1 MNILLIGGN
10 GFVGKEFI
18 RLAVNRNINISY
30 LSRNKINEAE
40 FKSISWIQGDIF
52 SIDDIYDIYI
62 EEKFDVAIHLVGTI
76 KNKQLYKKLNT
87 ESVAKSLQLCS
98 KNNIKKL
105 VYFSAKGGFADYYNS
120 KKEGEKIVEQA
131 NINYLIVRPGLMYG
145 TNRLSS
151 YFNVIPI
158 KLFATLGISFFKDVY
173 PLPVSKVVTN
183 VINTI
188 TNNPTVKYLDLEEI
202 K

>member
-30 LSRNKINEAE
+30 ISRNKINEAE

-158 KLFATLGISFFKDVY
+158 KLFATLGINFFRNVY
-173 PLPVSKVVTN
+173 PLPVSKVIN
-183 VINTI
+183 SVIDTI
-188 TNNPTVKYLDLEEI
+188 INKRSVKYLDLKEI

>member
-18 RLAVNRNINISY
+18 RLAANKNINISY
-30 LSRNKINEAE
+30 LSRNKIKEAE
-40 FKSISWIQGDIF
+40 FESISWIQGDIF
-52 SIDDIYDIYI
+52 SIDDIYI

-98 KNNIKKL
+98 KYNIKKL

-120 KKEGEKIVEQA
+120 KKNAEQF
-131 NINYLIVRPGLMYG
+131 IEQSTIDYLIVRPGLMYG
-145 TNRLSS
+145 TNRPSS

-158 KLFATLGISFFKDVY
+158 KLFATLGISFFKNVY

-183 VINTI
+183 VMDTI

>member
-18 RLAVNRNINISY
+18 RLAANRNINISY
-30 LSRNKINEAE
+30 LSKNKINEAE

-52 SIDDIYDIYI
+52 SIDDIYI

-87 ESVAKSLQLCS
+87 ESVAMSLQLCS
-98 KNNIKKL
+98 KYNIKKL

-120 KKEGEKIVEQA
+120 KKNAEQF
-131 NINYLIVRPGLMYG
+131 IEQSTIDYLIVRPGLMYG
-145 TNRLSS
+145 TNRPSS

-158 KLFATLGISFFKDVY
+158 KLFATLGISFFKNVY

-183 VINTI
+183 VMDTI

>member
-18 RLAVNRNINISY
+18 RLAANRNINISY
-30 LSRNKINEAE
+30 LSRNKIKEAE
-40 FKSISWIQGDIF
+40 FESISWIQGDIF
-52 SIDDIYDIYI
+52 SIDDICI

-120 KKEGEKIVEQA
+120 KKNAEQF
-131 NINYLIVRPGLMYG
+131 IEQSTIDYLIVRPGLMYR
-145 TNRLSS
+145 TNRPSS

-158 KLFATLGISFFKDVY
+158 KLFATLGISFFKNVY

-183 VINTI
+183 VMDTI
-188 TNNPTVKYLDLEEI
+188 TNSPTVKYLDLEKI

>member
-52 SIDDIYDIYI
+52 SIDDIYI

-98 KNNIKKL
+98 KYNIKKL

-120 KKEGEKIVEQA
+120 KKNAEQIIEQS
-131 NINYLIVRPGLMYG
+131 NIDYLIVRPGLIYG

-158 KLFATLGISFFKDVY
+158 KLFATLGISFFKNVY

-188 TNNPTVKYLDLEEI
+188 TNNPTVKYLDIEEI

>member
-1 MNILLIGGN
+1 MNILLIRGN

-52 SIDDIYDIYI
+52 SIDDIYI

-98 KNNIKKL
+98 KYNIKKL

-120 KKEGEKIVEQA
+120 KKNAEQIIEQS
-131 NINYLIVRPGLMYG
+131 NIDYLIVRPGLMYG

-158 KLFATLGISFFKDVY
+158 KLFATLGISFFKNVY
-173 PLPVSKVVTN
+173 QLPVSKVVTN

-188 TNNPTVKYLDLEEI
+188 TNNPTVKYLDIEEI

>member
-52 SIDDIYDIYI
+52 SIDDIYI

-120 KKEGEKIVEQA
+120 KKNAEQF
-131 NINYLIVRPGLMYG
+131 IEQSTIDYLIVRPGLMYG
-145 TNRLSS
+145 TNRPSS

-158 KLFATLGISFFKDVY
+158 KLFATLGISFFKNVY

>member
-10 GFVGKEFI
+10 GFVGKELI
-18 RLAVNRNINISY
+18 KQATNKSLNISY
-30 LSRNKINEAE
+30 LSRNKIVDID
-40 FKSISWIQGDIF
+40 FKNIHWIQGDIF
-52 SIDDIYDIYI
+52 SIDNINI

-76 KNKQLYKKLNT
+76 KNKHLYKKLNT
-87 ESVAKSLQLCS
+87 DSVAKSLQLCS
-98 KNNIKKL
+98 KYNIKKL

-120 KKEGEKIVEQA
+120 KKNAEQF
-131 NINYLIVRPGLMYG
+131 IEQSTIDYLIVRPGLMYG
-145 TNRLSS
+145 TNRPSS

-158 KLFATLGISFFKDVY
+158 KLFATLGISFFKNVY

-183 VINTI
+183 VMDTI
-188 TNNPTVKYLDLEEI
+188 TNNPTVKYLDLEKI

>member
-18 RLAVNRNINISY
+18 RLAANRNINISY
-30 LSRNKINEAE
+30 LSRNKIKEAE
-40 FKSISWIQGDIF
+40 FESISWIQGDIF
-52 SIDDIYDIYI
+52 SIDDICI

-98 KNNIKKL
+98 KYNINKL

-120 KKEGEKIVEQA
+120 KKNAEQF
-131 NINYLIVRPGLMYG
+131 IEQSTIDYLIVRPGLMYG

-158 KLFATLGISFFKDVY
+158 KLFATLGISFFKNVY

-183 VINTI
+183 VMDTI
-188 TNNPTVKYLDLEEI
+188 TNSPTVKYLDLEKI

>member
-10 GFVGKEFI
+10 GFVGKELI
-18 RLAVNRNINISY
+18 KQATNKSLNISY
-30 LSRNKINEAE
+30 LSRNKIVDID
-40 FKSISWIQGDIF
+40 FKNIHWIQGDIF
-52 SIDDIYDIYI
+52 SIDNINI

-98 KNNIKKL
+98 KYNIKKL

-120 KKEGEKIVEQA
+120 KKNAEQF
-131 NINYLIVRPGLMYG
+131 IEQSTIDYLIVRPGLMYG

-158 KLFATLGISFFKDVY
+158 KLFATLGISFFKNVY

>member
-10 GFVGKEFI
+10 GFVGKELI
-18 RLAVNRNINISY
+18 KQATNKSLNISY
-30 LSRNKINEAE
+30 LSRNKIVDID
-40 FKSISWIQGDIF
+40 FKNIHWIQGDIF
-52 SIDDIYDIYI
+52 SIDNINI

-76 KNKQLYKKLNT
+76 KNKHLYKKLNT
-87 ESVAKSLQLCS
+87 DSVAKSLQLCS
-98 KNNIKKL
+98 KYNIKKL

-120 KKEGEKIVEQA
+120 KKVGEKIVEQA

-158 KLFATLGISFFKDVY
+158 KLFATLGINFFKNVY
-173 PLPVSKVVTN
+173 PLPVSKVAN
-183 VINTI
+183 SVIDTI
-188 TNNPTVKYLDLEEI
+188 INKPSVKYLDLKEI

>member
-18 RLAVNRNINISY
+18 RLAANRNINISY
-30 LSRNKINEAE
+30 LSRNKIKEKE
-40 FKSISWIQGDIF
+40 FESTNWIQGDSF
-52 SIDDIYDIYI
+52 SINDIHI
-62 EEKFDVAIHLVGTI
+62 EEKFDIAIHLVGTI

-87 ESVAKSLQLCS
+87 ESVAMSLQLCS
-98 KNNIKKL
+98 KYNINKL

-120 KKEGEKIVEQA
+120 KKNAEQF
-131 NINYLIVRPGLMYG
+131 IEQSTIDYLIVRPGLMYG

-158 KLFATLGISFFKDVY
+158 KLFATLGISFFKNVY

>member
-52 SIDDIYDIYI
+52 SIDDIYI
-62 EEKFDVAIHLVGTI
+62 EEKFDIAIHLVGTI

-87 ESVAKSLQLCS
+87 ESVAMSLQLCS
-98 KNNIKKL
+98 KYNIKKL

-120 KKEGEKIVEQA
+120 KKNAEQF
-131 NINYLIVRPGLMYG
+131 IEQSTIDYLIVRPGLMYG
-145 TNRLSS
+145 TNRPSS

-158 KLFATLGISFFKDVY
+158 KLFATLGISFFKNVY

-183 VINTI
+183 VMDTI
-188 TNNPTVKYLDLEEI
+188 TNNPTVKYLDLEKI

>member
-87 ESVAKSLQLCS
+87 ESVAMSLQLCS
-98 KNNIKKL
+98 KYNINKL

-158 KLFATLGISFFKDVY
+158 KLFATLGINFFRNVY
-173 PLPVSKVVTN
+173 PLPVSKVIN
-183 VINTI
+183 SVIDTI
-188 TNNPTVKYLDLEEI
+188 INKRSVKYLDLKEI

>member
-10 GFVGKEFI
+10 GFVGKELI
-18 RLAVNRNINISY
+18 KQATNKSLNISY
-30 LSRNKINEAE
+30 LSRNKIADID
-40 FKSISWIQGDIF
+40 FKNIHWIQGDIF
-52 SIDDIYDIYI
+52 SIDNINI

-98 KNNIKKL
+98 KYNIKKL

-120 KKEGEKIVEQA
+120 KKNAEQIIEQS
-131 NINYLIVRPGLMYG
+131 NIDYLTVRPGLMYG

-158 KLFATLGISFFKDVY
+158 KLFATLGISFFKNVY

-188 TNNPTVKYLDLEEI
+188 TNNPTVKYLDIEEI

>member
-18 RLAVNRNINISY
+18 RLAANRNINISY
-30 LSRNKINEAE
+30 LSRNKIKEAAFE
-40 FKSISWIQGDIF
+40 SIPWIQGDIF
-52 SIDDIYDIYI
+52 SIDDIYI

-87 ESVAKSLQLCS
+87 ESVAMSLQLCS
-98 KNNIKKL
+98 KYNIKKL

-120 KKEGEKIVEQA
+120 KKNAEQFFEQST
-131 NINYLIVRPGLMYG
+131 IDYLIVRPGLMYG

-158 KLFATLGISFFKDVY
+158 KLFATLGISFFKNVY

>member
-18 RLAVNRNINISY
+18 RLATNKNINISY
-30 LSRNKINEAE
+30 LSRNKIKEAE

-52 SIDDIYDIYI
+52 SIDDIYI

-120 KKEGEKIVEQA
+120 KKNAEQF
-131 NINYLIVRPGLMYG
+131 IEQSTIDYLIVRPGLMYG
-145 TNRLSS
+145 TNRPSS

-158 KLFATLGISFFKDVY
+158 KLFATLGISFFKNVY

-183 VINTI
+183 VMDTI
-188 TNNPTVKYLDLEEI
+188 TNNPTVKYLDLEKI

>member
-52 SIDDIYDIYI
+52 SIDDIYI

-120 KKEGEKIVEQA
+120 KKNAEQF
-131 NINYLIVRPGLMYG
+131 IEQSTIDYLIVRPGLMYG
-145 TNRLSS
+145 TNRPSS

-158 KLFATLGISFFKDVY
+158 KLFATLGISFFKNVY

-183 VINTI
+183 VMDTI
-188 TNNPTVKYLDLEEI
+188 TNSPTVKYLDLEKI

>member
-10 GFVGKEFI
+10 GFVGKELI
-18 RLAVNRNINISY
+18 KQATNKSLNISY
-30 LSRNKINEAE
+30 LSRNKIVDID
-40 FKSISWIQGDIF
+40 FKNIHWIQGDIF
-52 SIDDIYDIYI
+52 SIDNINI

-76 KNKQLYKKLNT
+76 KNKQLYKMLNT

-98 KNNIKKL
+98 KYNIKKL

-120 KKEGEKIVEQA
+120 KKNAEQF
-131 NINYLIVRPGLMYG
+131 IEQSTIDYLIVRPGLMYG

-158 KLFATLGISFFKDVY
+158 KLFATLGISFFKNVY
-173 PLPVSKVVTN
+173 TLPVSKVVTN

>member
-10 GFVGKEFI
+10 GFVGKELI
-18 RLAVNRNINISY
+18 KQATNKSLNISY
-30 LSRNKINEAE
+30 LSRNKIVDID
-40 FKSISWIQGDIF
+40 FKNIHWIQGDIF
-52 SIDDIYDIYI
+52 SIDNINI
-62 EEKFDVAIHLVGTI
+62 EEKFDIAIHLVGTI

-87 ESVAKSLQLCS
+87 ESAAKSLQLCS
-98 KNNIKKL
+98 KYNIKKL
-105 VYFSAKGGFADYYNS
+105 VYFSAKGGFADYYDS
-120 KKEGEKIVEQA
+120 KKNAEQF
-131 NINYLIVRPGLMYG
+131 IEQSTIDYLIVRPGLMYG

-158 KLFATLGISFFKDVY
+158 KLFATLGISFFKNVY

>member
-10 GFVGKEFI
+10 GFVGKELI
-18 RLAVNRNINISY
+18 KQATNKSLNISY
-30 LSRNKINEAE
+30 LSRNKIVDID
-40 FKSISWIQGDIF
+40 FKNIHWIQGDIF
-52 SIDDIYDIYI
+52 SIDNINI

-76 KNKQLYKKLNT
+76 KNKQLYKMLNT

-98 KNNIKKL
+98 KYNIKKL

-120 KKEGEKIVEQA
+120 KKNAEQF
-131 NINYLIVRPGLMYG
+131 IEQSTIDYLIVRPGLMYG

-158 KLFATLGISFFKDVY
+158 KLFATLGISFFKNVY

>member
-52 SIDDIYDIYI
+52 SIDDIYI

-98 KNNIKKL
+98 KYNIKKL

-120 KKEGEKIVEQA
+120 KKNAEQIIEQS
-131 NINYLIVRPGLMYG
+131 NIDYLIVRPGLMYG

-158 KLFATLGISFFKDVY
+158 KLFATLGISFFKNVY

-188 TNNPTVKYLDLEEI
+188 TNNPTVKYLDIEEI

>member
-120 KKEGEKIVEQA
+120 KKNAEQF
-131 NINYLIVRPGLMYG
+131 IEQSTIDYLIVRPGLMYG

-158 KLFATLGISFFKDVY
+158 KLFATLGINFFRNVY
-173 PLPVSKVVTN
+173 PLPVSKVIN
-183 VINTI
+183 SVIDTI
-188 TNNPTVKYLDLEEI
+188 INKRSVKYLDLKEI

>member
-18 RLAVNRNINISY
+18 RLAANRNINISY

-52 SIDDIYDIYI
+52 SIDDIYI

-87 ESVAKSLQLCS
+87 ESVAMSLQLCS
-98 KNNIKKL
+98 KYNINKL

-120 KKEGEKIVEQA
+120 KKNAEQF
-131 NINYLIVRPGLMYG
+131 IEQSTIDYLIVRPGLMYG

-158 KLFATLGISFFKDVY
+158 KLFATLGISFFKNVY

>member
-10 GFVGKEFI
+10 GFVGKELI
-18 RLAVNRNINISY
+18 KQATNKSLNISY
-30 LSRNKINEAE
+30 LSRNKIMDID
-40 FKSISWIQGDIF
+40 FKNIHWIQGDIF
-52 SIDDIYDIYI
+52 SIDNINI

-120 KKEGEKIVEQA
+120 KKNAEQF
-131 NINYLIVRPGLMYG
+131 IEQSTIDYLIVRPGLMYG
-145 TNRLSS
+145 TNRPSS

-158 KLFATLGISFFKDVY
+158 KLFATLGISFFKNVY

-183 VINTI
+183 VMDTI
-188 TNNPTVKYLDLEEI
+188 TNSPTVKYLDLEKI

>member
-158 KLFATLGISFFKDVY
+158 KLFATLGINFFRNVY
-173 PLPVSKVVTN
+173 PLPVSKVIN
-183 VINTI
+183 SVIDTI
-188 TNNPTVKYLDLEEI
+188 INKRSVKYLDLKEI

>member
-10 GFVGKEFI
+10 GFVGKELI
-18 RLAVNRNINISY
+18 KQAT
-30 LSRNKINEAE
+30 NKIVDID
-40 FKSISWIQGDIF
+40 FKNIHWIQGDIF
-52 SIDDIYDIYI
+52 SIDNINI

-76 KNKQLYKKLNT
+76 KNKHLYKKLNT

-98 KNNIKKL
+98 KYNIKKL
-105 VYFSAKGGFADYYNS
+105 VYSSAKGGFADYYNS
-120 KKEGEKIVEQA
+120 KIKGEKIVEQA

-158 KLFATLGISFFKDVY
+158 KLFATLGINFFRNVY
-173 PLPVSKVVTN
+173 PLPVSKVTN
-183 VINTI
+183 SVIDTI
-188 TNNPTVKYLDLEEI
+188 INKPSVKYLDLKEI

>member
-18 RLAVNRNINISY
+18 KLAANRNINISY
-30 LSRNKINEAE
+30 LSRNKIKEAE
-40 FKSISWIQGDIF
+40 FENISWIQGDIF
-52 SIDDIYDIYI
+52 SIDDIYI

-87 ESVAKSLQLCS
+87 ESIAKSLQLCS
-98 KNNIKKL
+98 KYNIKKL

-158 KLFATLGISFFKDVY
+158 KLFATLGISFFKNVY
-173 PLPVSKVVTN
+173 PLPVNKVVTN

>member
-18 RLAVNRNINISY
+18 RLAANRNINISY
-30 LSRNKINEAE
+30 LSRNKIKEAE
-40 FKSISWIQGDIF
+40 FESISWIQGDIF
-52 SIDDIYDIYI
+52 SIDDICI

-120 KKEGEKIVEQA
+120 KKNAEQF
-131 NINYLIVRPGLMYG
+131 IEQSTIDYLIVRPGLMYG

-158 KLFATLGISFFKDVY
+158 KLFATLGISFFKNVY

-183 VINTI
+183 VMDTI
-188 TNNPTVKYLDLEEI
+188 TNSPTVKYLDLEKI

>member
-52 SIDDIYDIYI
+52 SIDDIYI

-98 KNNIKKL
+98 KYNIKKL

-120 KKEGEKIVEQA
+120 KKNAEQIIEQS
-131 NINYLIVRPGLMYG
+131 NIDYLIVRPGLMYG

-158 KLFATLGISFFKDVY
+158 KLFATLGISFFKNVY
-173 PLPVSKVVTN
+173 QLPVSKVVTN

-188 TNNPTVKYLDLEEI
+188 TNNPTVKYLDIEEI